1 MNSKQLMRGLAI
13 ASFSALAMT
22 AGAQTQTQG
31 DNPRANSTPGN
42 TPMTP
47 QSSGAP
53 SGTGSSNGTGTI
65 NGGTTYDG
73 TMNKGNMN
81 GGAMN
86 NGTTGNAMSN
96 GMMKDKSGTK
106 LYNDYRAA
114 RKACDGMS
122 ATQKAQCTD
131 AANKKFSAVDAKC
144 QKMDGLSL
152 QECLNGADH
161 GS

>member
-1 MNSKQLMRGLAI
+1 MNSRQIMRGLMI
-13 ASFSALAMT
+13 ASFSALALS

-31 DNPRANSTPGN
+31 DNPRGNSTPGN

-47 QSSGAP
+47 QTSGAP
-53 SGTGSSNGTGTI
+53 SGTGSANGTGTI
-65 NGGTTYDG
+65 NGGTTYDS

-81 GGAMN
+81 GATMN
-86 NGTTGNAMSN
+86 NGSGNAMTN
-96 GMMKDKSGTK
+96 GMTKDNSGTK

-114 RKACDGMS
+114 RKACDGM
-122 ATQKAQCTD
+122 APTQRAQCTD
-131 AANKKFSAVDAKC
+131 AANKKFSAIDAKC
-144 QKMDGLSL
+144 QKLDGLSL